1 MDVGARLKMVR
12 EAKGFSQREL
22 AKRAGVTNA
31 SISLIEQNRVSPSI
45 SSLKKVLDGIP
56 MPMAEFFTFEL
67 EVQPPRYIFRASEQP
82 DLGGKGVQMWLV
94 GAGVES
100 RQIGLLRE
108 VYAPGANTGLGM
120 LRHEGQECGVVIQ
133 GCIELTID
141 EQVHLLHPG
150 DGYYFSSALPHRFKN
165 VGHGEA
171 VLVSA
176 NNPPSL

>member
-1 MDVGARLKMVR
+1 MDVGARLKLVR

-67 EVQPPRYIFRASEQP
+67 EPQPPRYIFRASEQP
-82 DLGGKGVQMWLV
+82 DLGGNGVQMWLI
-94 GAGVES
+94 GAGVEN

-108 VYAPGANTGLGM
+108 VYAPGADTGQDM
-120 LRHEGQECGVVIQ
+120 LRHEGQECGVLAQ
-133 GCIELTID
+133 GVMELTID
-141 EQVHLLHPG
+141 DQVYILQPG
-150 DGYYFSSALPHRFKN
+150 DGYYFPSSQPHRFRN
-165 VGHGEA
+165 IGTSDA
-171 VLVSA
+171 ILVSA